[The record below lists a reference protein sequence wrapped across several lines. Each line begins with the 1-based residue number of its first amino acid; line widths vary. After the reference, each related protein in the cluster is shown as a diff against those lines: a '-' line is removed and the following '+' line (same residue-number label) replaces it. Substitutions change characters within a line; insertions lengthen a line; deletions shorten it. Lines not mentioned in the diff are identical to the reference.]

1 MRLAR
6 GITNEGG
13 ITLFSEGT
21 ILSEPQINRIK
32 DMNIDAIYIEG
43 SSAPAVPI
51 GEEIALL
58 DVRFKRADNDPN
70 MLKLKNMVRQYIQAL
85 YE

>member
-1 MRLAR
+1 MKLAR

-21 ILSEPQINRIK
+21 TLSESHINRIK
-32 DMNIDAIYIEG
+32 ALNIDAIYIDG
-43 SSAPAVPI
+43 SSTPTVPI
-51 GEEIALL
+51 EEEMALL
-58 DVRFKRADNDPN
+58 DARFRKAENDSN
-70 MLKLKNMVRQYIQAL
+70 MRKVKNIVRQHIQAL

>member
-1 MRLAR
+1 MRLAK

-21 ILSEPQINRIK
+21 ILSESQINRIK

-58 DVRFKRADNDPN
+58 DVRFKRAENDPN